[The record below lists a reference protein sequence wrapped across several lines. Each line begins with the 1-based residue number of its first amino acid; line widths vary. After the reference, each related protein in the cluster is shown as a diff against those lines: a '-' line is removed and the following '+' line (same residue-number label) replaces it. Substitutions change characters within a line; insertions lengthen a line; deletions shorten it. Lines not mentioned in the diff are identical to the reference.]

1 MVSTVTKVHQE
12 ACHCCADERDGQ
24 CLCGCGSG
32 ANICCRRR
40 VKSLSTRF
48 RRASLDSLSRFDSV
62 EEKKVTWFQ
71 FEKKI
76 TFTLC
81 VLFPQKLLTN
91 GDSSSREFVDPPGDF
106 EQFLK
111 IVLICC

>member
-1 MVSTVTKVHQE
+1 M
-12 ACHCCADERDGQ
+12 
-24 CLCGCGSG
+24 
-32 ANICCRRR
+32 
-40 VKSLSTRF
+40 STRF